1 MKLYT
6 IGFTQKTAEEFFALL
21 KDAKVKTVWDV
32 RLKNHS
38 QLAAFSK
45 YPDIIYFL
53 DQLLGIGYANYTE
66 LAPSP
71 ELMHSWRHKEIDW
84 KTFQKNFRELMETR
98 NVEKLIKKE
107 WPQAQKPICLLC
119 SEVKAESCHRLMVAQ
134 IIQKVYPKVEIINL

>member
-21 KDAKVKTVWDV
+21 KNAKVKTVWDV

-53 DQLLGIGYANYTE
+53 DQLLDIGYASFTE
-66 LAPSP
+66 LAPSE

-84 KTFQKNFRELMETR
+84 KTFQKNFKKLMAFR
-98 NVEKLIKKE
+98 NVEELIKKE
-107 WPQAQKPICLLC
+107 WPKADKPICLLC
-119 SEVKAESCHRLMVAQ
+119 SEVKAENCHRAMVAQ
-134 IIQKVYPKVEIINL
+134 IIKKLYPKTEIINL